1 MTEQR
6 PRPKRK
12 PPPPRKPLKQKTV
25 WITCRAKA
33 GCEGKQATLV
43 FENKLPEGGTARRY
57 RCLTCGGAFHITV

>member
-1 MTEQR
+1 M
-6 PRPKRK
+6 PKK
-12 PPPPRKPLKQKTV
+12 MPPRKPPEQKTV

-57 RCLTCGGAFHITV
+57 RCQTCNGVFYITV